1 MKFRLL
7 PVLLVLPSLGAQV
20 SADKSKIVID
30 DVDLQGAVH
39 LPESAK
45 RQLMADLMHKE
56 YPENSDWVADVRDK
70 AVRAETEGWPDREI
84 QGYIGFSV
92 GATFKTLRQEP
103 GLRHVLVTIQLNEGK
118 QKKLKAIGFRYAGTQ
133 PASASFESAKLRKLI
148 ALSDGEIYDRDRFL
162 AGLDAV
168 SRAYHEQGFID
179 LTYNVEMQFDG
190 ANQSVE
196 VFVELNEGK
205 QYRWGNIQVVGPDS
219 KMEMLLKTQL
229 KMGSPVNPKLIE
241 DFYRDNKSA
250 LTVGASPKNVKWQYD
265 RERATVDLTFDLR
278 GPSPL

>member
-7 PVLLVLPSLGAQV
+7 PLLLVLPSLGAQV

-45 RQLMADLMHKE
+45 RQLVVDLMHRE
-56 YPENSDWVADVRDK
+56 YPENSEWVADVEDK
-70 AVRAETEGWPDREI
+70 AVRAETEGWPDREN
-84 QGYIGFSV
+84 QGYIEFSV
-92 GATFKTLRQEP
+92 RATFKTLRQEP
-103 GLRHVLVTIQLNEGK
+103 GLRHVLVTIQLNEDK
-118 QKKLKAIGFRYAGTQ
+118 QKRLKGIGFRFVATQ
-133 PASASFESAKLRKLI
+133 PSGPSFDTASLRKLI
-148 ALSDGEIYDRDRFL
+148 PLNDGEVYNRDKFHS
-162 AGLDAV
+162 GLDAV
-168 SRAYHEQGFID
+168 MHAYQGRGFVD
-179 LTYNVEMQFDG
+179 FTSNVESQVDNT
-190 ANQSVE
+190 NQTVE
-196 VFVELNEGK
+196 FVVELNSGK
-205 QYRWGNIQVVGPDS
+205 QYRWGNLQVVGLDP

-250 LTVGASPKNVKWQYD
+250 LPVGASPKNVKWQYD

-278 GPSPL
+278 RPSSL